1 MPPKKQSAPSNKTI
15 QKEKAKIVEDKT
27 FGLKNK
33 NKSSK
38 VQKYVKTVESQVKN
52 PNKKRGPEINQ
63 KELLKEEKK
72 KQEDELKMLFKPVT
86 TQVIPA
92 GADPKSIVCEFFKK
106 GLCTKGTK
114 CKFSHDL
121 TTARKS
127 EKIDVYTDRRG
138 LDDDEKVQDTIDKW
152 DDEKLAKVVEEKH
165 GTELAQPQT
174 DIVCKYFL
182 EALEKR
188 QYGWFWV
195 CPNGGDQC
203 KYKHALPPGYALKKE
218 EKKKDEDEI
227 EIPLEE
233 LLDEERKHVVGKTPV
248 TLETFLEW
256 KKRKKQKRE
265 ADLMEV
271 ERKKSE
277 DIKSGKKI
285 MSGRDLFT
293 YNPDLFV
300 DDEEG
305 GALDMDEYAEQTDDN
320 EVELEITATSIV
332 RHVKEKT
339 ANGEDGSEE
348 GSADGEDNHEASNE
362 SGGEQQE
369 ENESGDE
376 KEVPVDESLFLE
388 DEDVPEEEQ

>member
-165 GTELAQPQT
+165 GTE
-174 DIVCKYFL
+174 
-182 EALEKR
+182 
-188 QYGWFWV
+188 
-195 CPNGGDQC
+195 
-203 KYKHALPPGYALKKE
+203 
-218 EKKKDEDEI
+218 
-227 EIPLEE
+227 
-233 LLDEERKHVVGKTPV
+233 
-248 TLETFLEW
+248 
-256 KKRKKQKRE
+256 
-265 ADLMEV
+265 
-271 ERKKSE
+271 
-277 DIKSGKKI
+277 
-285 MSGRDLFT
+285 
-293 YNPDLFV
+293 
-300 DDEEG
+300 
-305 GALDMDEYAEQTDDN
+305 
-320 EVELEITATSIV
+320 
-332 RHVKEKT
+332 
-339 ANGEDGSEE
+339 
-348 GSADGEDNHEASNE
+348 
-362 SGGEQQE
+362 
-369 ENESGDE
+369 
-376 KEVPVDESLFLE
+376 
-388 DEDVPEEEQ
+388 